1 MLNLRVVCLL
11 VAVVLFAAS
20 IAEAAVRAP
29 RTQADAR
36 NGKGNIKQRIGPL
49 PGTNAHSGV
58 FIEGKP
64 ARLRNGYP
72 KVESTTM
79 PPLPPTPSNGGKGNL
94 TVEVAWTFNA
104 TWDANASSVVALQQS
119 EDHQVMYG
127 YAARES
133 WRADDKNY
141 LFALQVSDGSLL
153 WAAEL
158 PPSAPQ
164 QCILLLTATTVTCI
178 GVHSFVVVRRDNGN
192 VTAMAPYPNG
202 FGFFAN
208 NFVSGPYF
216 DTRGDMAFFTIVNTS
231 NVQPTA
237 HALNLTSG
245 EQTSL
250 GALSVG
256 AHQYLGGVWIMGAS
270 VTPAPKVSIL
280 ISILSNA
287 NGKACATAYRATFT
301 AASGQTIDFR
311 LPTNATMPAVAPTG
325 SWCPI
330 PDLAVFGDIF
340 ISQASDQPY
349 ALSFNVTTGRYLGA
363 TTAPPDLD
371 SFVGIFMPSPQ
382 EQDLKIL
389 IVEGQLEG
397 LVATDWLNNGTWW
410 SFNSNGVV
418 GTLFD
423 ERAESFTTGGLMN
436 PYVVRF
442 DVSSGLNVWFTVLP
456 FDSHS
461 PMSALVD
468 PHRELYIFIHGYQ
481 ILVLEQ
487 ATGHL
492 VANFPTT
499 MGPLQGE
506 VQAEVFLPSDA
517 SGHEGNLFLGMVGQ
531 LAMITLRGK

>member
-1 MLNLRVVCLL
+1 MLSLRAVCLL
-11 VAVVLFAAS
+11 VAAVLFAAS

-29 RTQADAR
+29 RTQADAN
-36 NGKGNIKQRIGPL
+36 NGKDNSKARIGPL
-49 PGTNAHSGV
+49 PGTNAHRGV

-64 ARLRNGYP
+64 ARLHNRYAH
-72 KVESTTM
+72 VETATM
-79 PPLPPTPSNGGKGNL
+79 PPTPSNGGEGNL
-94 TVEVAWTFNA
+94 TVEVAWTFNP
-104 TWDANASSVVALQQS
+104 TWDANSSSVVALQQS

-127 YAARES
+127 YAARAS
-133 WRADDKNY
+133 LPADDKNY

-164 QCILLLTATTVTCI
+164 QCILLLTATTVTCV
-178 GVHSFVVVRRDNGN
+178 GGHSFVVVRRDSGN

-202 FGFFAN
+202 FGFFAYS
-208 NFVSGPYF
+208 FVSGPYF

-231 NVQPTA
+231 GVQSMA

-256 AHQYLGGVWIMGAS
+256 VGQYLSGVWIMGAS
-270 VTPAPKVSIL
+270 VTPAPTVSIL
-280 ISILSNA
+280 VSVHSDAISE
-287 NGKACATAYRATFT
+287 CATAFRATYT
-301 AASGQTIDFR
+301 AVSGQTIDFR
-311 LPTNATMPAVAPTG
+311 LPPNATMPAVTSA

-330 PDLAVFGDIF
+330 PNLAVFGDIF
-340 ISQASDQPY
+340 ISQAGDQPY
-349 ALSFNVTTGRYLGA
+349 ALSFNVTTGHYLGA

-371 SFVGIFMPSPQ
+371 SFVGIFMPSPLD
-382 EQDLKIL
+382 QDVKIL

-397 LVATDWLNNGTWW
+397 LVASSWLTNGSWW

-418 GTLFD
+418 GALFD
-423 ERAESFTTGGLMN
+423 QRAESFTTGGLTN

-442 DVSSGLNVWFTVLP
+442 DVITGLNGWFTVLS
-456 FDSHS
+456 FDDQD

-481 ILVLEQ
+481 VLVLEQ
-487 ATGHL
+487 ATGRL

-499 MGPLQGE
+499 IGPLPGE

-517 SGHEGNLFLGMVGQ
+517 SGHEGNLFLGMFGQ
-531 LAMITLRGK
+531 VAMITLRDE